1 MTGNPATG
9 VMKQFTALPPTA
21 HLVGAL
27 FVVLSLANIAGVA
40 WTKPLL
46 MPALLLW
53 VIDVTRTLGNRGL
66 WFRWLVAALL
76 FSWLGDIALMGT
88 SQAWFLIGIG
98 AFALAQISYIAM
110 FTKVTKVTNFTVK
123 PGISLVR
130 AWKFTLIP
138 YVGYWIT
145 MNVVITAGVLQ
156 IPVVFYSAL
165 LTAMAISALNIALR
179 LNRPW
184 RFVPA
189 VGAVSFVISDSM
201 IALEE
206 FNGLHVVPG
215 LVMVTYLVGQ
225 AMIAVGVICGQ
236 APTDS
241 TSRSR

>member
-1 MTGNPATG
+1 
-9 VMKQFTALPPTA
+9 MKQFTALPPTA

-46 MPALLLW
+46 MPALVLW
-53 VIDVTRTLGNRGL
+53 VISMTRSRGNRGI

-76 FSWLGDIALMGT
+76 FSWLGDLALMGT
-88 SQAWFLIGIG
+88 SQTWFLIGIG

-110 FTKVTKVTNFTVK
+110 FTMFTMFHKDTRYSVT

-130 AWKFTLIP
+130 AWKITLIP
-138 YVGYWIT
+138 YFVYWIA
-145 MNVVITAGVLQ
+145 MNVVITAGALR
-156 IPVVFYSAL
+156 IPVFLYSAL

-189 VGAVSFVISDSM
+189 LGAVSFVISDSL
-201 IALEE
+201 IALQE
-206 FNGLHVVPG
+206 FNGLQTPPG
-215 LVMVTYLVGQ
+215 LVMATYLVGQ
-225 AMIAVGVICGQ
+225 AMIAAGVVCGQ
-236 APTDS
+236 TPTDS